1 MKQNVKQNKV
11 HDEQII
17 VGKLRQECLSDK
29 NQVPLWI
36 KRISLWT
43 AMEINLPIFAI
54 YKWQSIKLVWSKCKF
69 WDFSILTMTSKTAHY
84 KL

>member
-17 VGKLRQECLSDK
+17 VAKLRQKSLSDK

-36 KRISLWT
+36 KRMISLWT
-43 AMEINLPIFAI
+43 AMENKFGDVYSL
-54 YKWQSIKLVWSKCKF
+54 YKWQSIKLLWSKLMQ
-69 WDFSILTMTSKTAHY
+69 I
-84 KL
+84 